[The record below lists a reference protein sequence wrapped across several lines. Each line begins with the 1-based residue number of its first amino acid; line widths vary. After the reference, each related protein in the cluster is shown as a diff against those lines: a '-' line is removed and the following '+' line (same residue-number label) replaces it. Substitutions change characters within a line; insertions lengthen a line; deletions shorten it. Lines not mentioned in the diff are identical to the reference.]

1 MTVLEKSEEEG
12 AHSLISEKMPT
23 NYSSLLSEISP
34 SKEVRVHHL
43 HHDSPEMTV
52 LEKSEEEGAHSFI

>member
-34 SKEVRVHHL
+34 SKEVRVHQS
-43 HHDSPEMTV
+43 HHDST
-52 LEKSEEEGAHSFI
+52 